1 MLEFLQT
8 HYYALGK
15 AAIWFAAPL
24 AFGIWQLVSVTRA
37 QRADARRAAE
47 AEADGAR

>member
-1 MLEFLQT
+1 MVAFLET

-15 AAIWFAAPL
+15 AAIWFAVPL
-24 AFGIWQLVSVTRA
+24 AFGIWQLVSVTRE

-47 AEADGAR
+47 ARAEGER

>member
-8 HYYALGK
+8 YGYPLGK

-24 AFGIWQLVSVTRA
+24 AFGIWQFVAVSRE

-47 AEADGAR
+47 AAGAED